1 MIIHHESIIDAD
13 SFDLIKSGAK
23 RLKFY
28 LNDTKRQG
36 LKSGDFI
43 KYAKAKTDE
52 TIVVS
57 VKNITIA
64 RDSIE
69 LSRTLALD
77 NSVADYINTWFS
89 HKDQAQYGL
98 LAVEIER
105 VES

>member
-1 MIIHHESIIDAD
+1 MIVHHESIIDAD

-43 KYAKAKTDE
+43 KYVKAKTDE

-57 VKNITIA
+57 VRNIAFA
-64 RDSIE
+64 RDSAE
-69 LSRTLALD
+69 LSRALALD
-77 NSVADYINTWFS
+77 NSVTEHINTWFS

-105 VES
+105 VE